1 MEHQF
6 QNFMDSTEHTI
17 KETIFFPENSNGVN
31 TVILKLEFL
40 KLAFVALDT
49 VPWPILSTFTA
60 TYIAKPWRDMSA
72 DTT

>member
-17 KETIFFPENSNGVN
+17 KETIFLPENSNGVS
-31 TVILKLEFL
+31 TVILLLEVL
-40 KLAFVALDT
+40 KLAFALNT